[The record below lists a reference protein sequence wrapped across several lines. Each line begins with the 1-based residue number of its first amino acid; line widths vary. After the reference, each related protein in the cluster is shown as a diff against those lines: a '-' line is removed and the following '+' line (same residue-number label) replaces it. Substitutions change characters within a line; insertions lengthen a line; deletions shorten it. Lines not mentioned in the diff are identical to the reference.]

1 MNEHKFCF
9 IICTNNDTYLE
20 ECIHYLNHLIIPE
33 GYEIDL
39 ITIKDAPCIT
49 QGYNEGMLASD
60 AKYKIYMH
68 QDVFILNKN
77 LLGDLLSIFEADKQI
92 GMIGLVGYEKVSPT
106 GVMWYEPRT
115 GGIYTTK
122 YQYPPLE
129 KYQYSILLD
138 YFTPVAIIDGLFMAT
153 SYDLPWNTEDLDG
166 WDYYDAFQS
175 MNFLENGYKIAVPT
189 QKHPWCLH
197 DDKKVLNMF
206 NYDKYRQVFL
216 SKYQKYLG
224 KNSIEITGLR
234 K

>member
-1 MNEHKFCF
+1 MNERKFCF

-20 ECIHYLNHLIIPE
+20 ECIHYLNHLSIPE

-49 QGYNEGMLASD
+49 QGYNEGMSASD

-77 LLGDLLSIFEADKQI
+77 LLEDLLAIFSSDEQI
-92 GMIGLVGYEKVSPT
+92 GLIGLVGYEKIAVD
-106 GVMWYEPRT
+106 GVMWHEPRV
-115 GGIYTTK
+115 GNIYTTQDT
-122 YQYPPLE
+122 YSPIE
-129 KYQYSILLD
+129 KYRYSIAED
-138 YFTPVAIIDGLFMAT
+138 GYTQVAIIDGLFMAT
-153 SYDLPWNTEDLDG
+153 SHDLSWNTEDLTG

-175 MNFLENGYKIAVPT
+175 VNFLENGYKIAVPT

-206 NYDKYRQVFL
+206 NYDNYRQIFIK
-216 SKYQKYLG
+216 KYKNLLG
-224 KNSIEITGLR
+224 KPL
-234 K
+234 